1 MSNFYNRFQL
11 TQVNPQT
18 QSEPKPFINRTCLAI
33 GLFLI
38 SLCTAR
44 PALGD
49 AAQILLGHPVSGIL
63 TASQRMNYPLNISA
77 GQYVEVSLIRGDTN
91 LRVRL
96 KNPRQQILREFGEN
110 DWALQYVSSLAW
122 IAAES
127 GVYIL
132 EFESADPADSPSLRA
147 GYRFTIEA
155 LRPATMEDEI
165 YLEAYEQLMKARG
178 LTHQNSDGQKQSL
191 TIYQAA
197 LDLVRGKI
205 PWAEANILREMGWV
219 DYTLGQRPAAIEK
232 HQAALALF
240 RPLGRPR
247 ETART
252 ISNLGRFAQELGQD
266 ELALAHFTEALSL
279 YADNSDPVF
288 ESLCLTWYAGLIRG
302 KGDAKKAVELHLKIL
317 RLRQE
322 AGNQDGE
329 IRAMGSLAQ
338 AYFDNGEQEKAI
350 NLWEAALQL
359 PQVSKY
365 RGAEQFIVAGLGVA
379 YRRRNELQ
387 KAINTYQWTMAQLP
401 PKPTTRDESS
411 LIANMGSTYQAL
423 GEYAQAAAAFEKSLA
438 FERSVKNNVNVVTLL
453 GNLGLAHRNLKNFA
467 EARDLY
473 RQALELAQQRNNP
486 LTLISLYIN
495 IASLHDTLGE
505 DELAR
510 DKYQSVVTIFEEA
523 GRPAAHKRSCATAL
537 TGLSRQ
543 AWKAG
548 QFTQAIDYA
557 QQAVTLSREAN
568 DPYGQSLALTMMAR
582 AHFSL
587 DDWKQAE
594 ATITAALEIIESI
607 RESLVNPAQ
616 RASFQ
621 TQPVAF
627 DVYLDML
634 MRRQNIQEQKVDERK
649 ALQLVERARTR
660 SLLSLLA
667 EARLDL
673 RQGLDLGLLE
683 QEKSLRDQLNRKA
696 VEKTTLLNGKNTSA
710 QLKSVDDA
718 ILSLKNELI
727 YHENKLRVTH
737 PRYANLTLPQP
748 LDVAAIQQMLDAD
761 TVLLQY
767 AFGEKGAYLWAVSA
781 TQLDSFTLASQ
792 TEIKMTAQR
801 FYQALAQRPTGLQ
814 ATLTAEA
821 AKLSQLLLTPLASR
835 LNHEWHNKR
844 LVIVAPEALQYI
856 PFGVLPAPTVTSR
869 RAQTA
874 TLLEQHEIVTLPSSS
889 SLALMR
895 TELAKRSPALQTV
908 AVIADP
914 VFATNDARVKA
925 KPLAKASPASNDS
938 NTLSMTRA
946 LRSITSDE
954 RAGLQRLLF
963 SREEAES
970 IAAIAPA
977 NSIFKALDFA
987 ASRTTVLS
995 NKLADYRI
1003 VHFATHGLLDSADPE
1018 LSGLALSLVDE
1029 GGQAQNGY
1037 LRLNEIYNMKLNA
1050 DLVVLSACQTGLGKE
1065 VKGEGLIGLT
1075 RGFMYAGAPRVVASL
1090 WQVNDAA
1097 TAELMKRFYRG
1108 MLKEK
1113 LRPAAALRQ
1122 AQLELMKKPAWK
1134 SPYYWGAFVLQ
1145 GEWK

>member
-11 TQVNPQT
+11 TQVSRQAQT
-18 QSEPKPFINRTCLAI
+18 EPKLFIHRRSFAI
-33 GLFLI
+33 GFLLI
-38 SLCTAR
+38 SLCLSR
-44 PALGD
+44 LALGGTS
-49 AAQILLGHPVSGIL
+49 QVLLGQPVSGIL
-63 TASQRMNYPLNISA
+63 TASQRMSYPLNLSA
-77 GQYVEVSLIRGDTN
+77 GQYVEISLIRGDTN

-96 KNPRQQILREFGEN
+96 KNPRQQILREFSEN
-110 DWALQYVSSLAW
+110 DWTLQYLSSISW

-127 GVYIL
+127 GVYVL
-132 EFESADPADSPSLRA
+132 EFESADPTNIPSLRT
-147 GYRFTIEA
+147 GYRFALEA
-155 LRPATMEDEI
+155 LRSATSEDKI
-165 YLEAYEQLMKARG
+165 YLEAYEQLMKARV
-178 LTHQNSDGQKQSL
+178 LTHQGSDGQRQAL
-191 TIYQAA
+191 ANYQAA

-205 PWAEANILREMGWV
+205 SWAEANILREMGWI
-219 DYTLGQRPAAIEK
+219 DYALGQRPIAIEK

-240 RPLGRPR
+240 RQLGRPR

-279 YADNSDPVF
+279 YADNSDPAF
-288 ESLCLTWYAGLIRG
+288 ESLCLTWYAGLIRA
-302 KGDAKKAVELHLKIL
+302 KGDAKKATDLHLRIL
-317 RLRQE
+317 QLRRE

-359 PQVSKY
+359 PQVPKY
-365 RGAEQFIVAGLGVA
+365 RGAEQFVVSGLGVA

-387 KAINTYQWTMAQLP
+387 KALNTYLRTMPQLP
-401 PKPTTRDESS
+401 PAPTTRDESS

-453 GNLGLAHRNLKNFA
+453 SNLGLAYRNLKNFSL
-467 EARDLY
+467 ARDY
-473 RQALELAQQRNNP
+473 YQQSLELAQQRNNP
-486 LTLISLYIN
+486 LAMIPLYIN
-495 IASLHDTLGE
+495 IAGLHAALGE
-505 DELAR
+505 DEAAH
-510 DKYQSVVTIFEEA
+510 DKYQSVVTTFEQA

-548 QFTQAIDYA
+548 NFTQAIDYA
-557 QQAVTLSREAN
+557 QQAVTLYREAN
-568 DPYGQSLALTMMAR
+568 DPSGQSLALTMLAR
-582 AHFSL
+582 THFAL

-594 ATITAALEIIESI
+594 SSITAALEIIESI

-621 TQPVAF
+621 STLEAF

-634 MRRQNIQEQKVDERK
+634 MRRQNLQEQKVDERR

-660 SLLSLLA
+660 SLLGLLA
-667 EARLDL
+667 EAHLDL
-673 RQGLDLGLLE
+673 RQGLDLALLE
-683 QEKSLRDQLNRKA
+683 QGKTLRDQLNRKA
-696 VEKTTLLNGKNTSA
+696 VEKTALLSGKNIPA

-718 ILSLKNELI
+718 ILALKSEMLF
-727 YHENKLRVTH
+727 HENKLRVTH

-748 LDVAAIQQMLDAD
+748 LDVPAIQQMLDAD

-781 TQLDSFTLASQ
+781 TQLDSYTLASQ
-792 TEIKMTAQR
+792 TEIKLTAQR
-801 FYQALAQRPTGLQ
+801 FYQALAQRPTGAQ
-814 ATLTAEA
+814 ATLTVEA

-835 LNHEWHNKR
+835 LNREWRNKR

-856 PFGVLPAPTVTSR
+856 PFGVLPAPAMLR
-869 RAQTA
+869 RAKAA
-874 TLLEQHEIVTLPSSS
+874 TLLEQHELITLPSSS
-889 SLALMR
+889 SLAFLR
-895 TELAKRSPALQTV
+895 NELSKRQPATQTV
-908 AVIADP
+908 AVVADP
-914 VFATNDARVKA
+914 VFATEDARVKTAPSA
-925 KPLAKASPASNDS
+925 KDSTARNDS
-938 NTLSMTRA
+938 NTLSLTRA
-946 LRSITSDE
+946 LRNITNDE

-995 NKLADYRI
+995 NRLADYRI

-1029 GGQAQNGY
+1029 RGRPQDGY
-1037 LRLNEIYNMKLNA
+1037 LRLNEIYNLKLNA

-1075 RGFMYAGAPRVVASL
+1075 RGFMYAGAPRIVASL